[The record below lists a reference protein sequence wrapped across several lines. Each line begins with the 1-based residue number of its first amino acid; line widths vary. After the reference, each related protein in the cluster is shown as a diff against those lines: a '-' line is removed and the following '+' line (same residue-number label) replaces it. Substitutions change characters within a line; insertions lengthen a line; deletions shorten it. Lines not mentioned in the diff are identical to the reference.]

1 MVRRFN
7 IIVLSYMG
15 VYIVS
20 IGKKLNVA
28 FFSIVIVMGLSIIIG
43 FINQISIENKVD
55 EAFNNRMKQVKLI
68 DQIVI
73 NIYKQGL
80 YVRAIVL
87 DNDQKYKDILDPT
100 VEEVDDQIA
109 QLEKYIS
116 APEMKEKWTAMNEA
130 NNAFN
135 NLFEDYKTAINTN
148 DAKTAKDIAVN
159 DIADVNNELVTIANE
174 MSDYQDKQLNT
185 IQTDTTSLI
194 SSTKWITLGGLIISV
209 LLAVFFIRYIRLNI
223 IQPIGHVN
231 KLVKV
236 VANGD
241 LTQPDIE
248 QKSADEIGQLAE
260 SVNLMKNNLNSLVRN
275 LQQNAEHLS
284 ASAEELSA
292 STEEVTATNEEI
304 SRQVT
309 HTAENAAEASVASNE
324 SSLAME
330 ETAQGV
336 QRIAE
341 SAQLLNESAV
351 HTSQNST
358 TGVST
363 VTKAAQQMET
373 IHDSTDLVNDLVV
386 KLSAQTAEIAKIT
399 NVITDITDQ
408 TNLLALNA
416 SIEAARAGE
425 HGKGF
430 AVVADEVSKL
440 AEQSKQ
446 SANAIK
452 QLTADIQADTD
463 NVARAVG
470 NSLDS
475 VQDGVNII
483 GEARQSF
490 ETIST
495 SIEKMTAQIEDVSA
509 TSEQLSAGAQ
519 QVSASIQNISAGS
532 SQSTQNIDVIVHAIS
547 EQMATMQQV
556 TSVAT
561 DLSHNAQLLYDQIKT
576 FKV

>member
-1 MVRRFN
+1 M
-7 IIVLSYMG
+7 
-15 VYIVS
+15 S

-28 FFSIVIVMGLSIIIG
+28 FFSIVIVMGLSIVVG
-43 FINQISIENKVD
+43 FFNQISVGNKVD

-80 YVRAIVL
+80 YAQAIVL

-100 VEEVDDQIA
+100 VVEVDKQIEEL
-109 QLEKYIS
+109 QKYVK
-116 APEMKEKWTAMNEA
+116 APEMKEKWAEMDKYNQQ
-130 NNAFN
+130 FN
-135 NLFEDYKTAINTN
+135 QYFEDYKVAIEAN
-148 DAKTAKDIAVN
+148 DTKKAKDIVVN
-159 DIADVNNELVTIANE
+159 EVADTNGKLVEVANE
-174 MSDYQDKQLNT
+174 MSEFQDKQLST
-185 IQTDTTSLI
+185 IQTDTTMLI
-194 SSTKWITLGGLIISV
+194 NSTKWITLGGLIISI
-209 LLAVFFIRYIRLNI
+209 LLAIFFIRYIRLNI

-231 KLVKV
+231 RLVKV
-236 VANGD
+236 VAAGD
-241 LTQPDIE
+241 LTQEDIE
-248 QKSADEIGQLAE
+248 QKSSDEIGQLAE
-260 SVNLMKNNLNSLVRN
+260 SVNIMKNSLNTLVRN
-275 LQQNAEHLS
+275 LQQNAEQLS

-304 SRQVT
+304 SRQVSR
-309 HTAENAAEASVASNE
+309 TAANASESSAASNE

-351 HTSQNST
+351 HTSQNSS
-358 TGVST
+358 TGVTT
-363 VTKAAQQMET
+363 VVKAAQQMET
-373 IHDSTDLVNDLVV
+373 IHSSTDLVNDLVV

-452 QLTADIQADTD
+452 QLTADIQADTE

-470 NSLDS
+470 DSLSS

-490 ETIST
+490 ETIS
-495 SIEKMTAQIEDVSA
+495 SAVEKMTSQIEDVSA

-519 QVSASIQNISAGS
+519 QVSASIQNISNGS
-532 SQSTQNIDVIVHAIS
+532 AQAAQNVDVIVHAID

-561 DLSHNAQLLYDQIKT
+561 ELSRNAQTLHDQIKT